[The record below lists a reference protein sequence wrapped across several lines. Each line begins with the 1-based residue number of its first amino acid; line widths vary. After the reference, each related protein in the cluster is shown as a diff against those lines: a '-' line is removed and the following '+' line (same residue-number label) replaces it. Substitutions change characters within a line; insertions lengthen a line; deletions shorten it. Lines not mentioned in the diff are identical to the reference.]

1 MIARLT
7 KSVNFAPAVVTLAA
21 TAGVGGAWLWQR
33 RRMLTAAAEATKQAA
48 IAMRTPLLDAYE
60 KAGFERRTVVV
71 GSGEEV
77 PYLCRPFAATAASP
91 RRVLVF
97 LHGMT
102 ADAVL
107 SAAAVLPLAEQAPPD
122 VEILVPEAA
131 GHGERRAW
139 TLGMKPRWTGYT
151 RDDHVA
157 DVEAF
162 LVALRRADGRTPIDV
177 CGYSMGGATAYQLA
191 ARSESL
197 KIGRVALL
205 APGLLV
211 APEQYAMTLA
221 VERSGKVADCVY
233 NYRTEAEAVEMLRLV
248 GYAEAHHAKLAP
260 IMAWARQ
267 ALYPRD
273 FWWLMWRGFG
283 GVDGFA
289 EVAPA
294 IAAKRALLA
303 EDGARLRAAGT
314 PVLVVQGSEERVIH
328 EEVPAWVAEAVGG
341 ACEVRMLDGQGH
353 RGCPADATRNFLTEA
368 AGEAAGWLAKS

>member
-1 MIARLT
+1 MIARFT

-33 RRMLTAAAEATKQAA
+33 RRQLTAAAEATKQAA
-48 IAMRTPLLDAYE
+48 IAMRTPLLEAYE

-71 GSGEEV
+71 DSGEEV
-77 PYLCRPFAATAASP
+77 PYLCRPFAAKPTAP

-107 SAAAVLPLAEQAPPD
+107 SAAAVLPLAERAPPD

-139 TLGMKPRWTGYT
+139 TLDAKPRWTGYT

-162 LVALRRADGRTPIDV
+162 LVALRRADGRTPIDL

-273 FWWLMWRGFG
+273 FWWLMWRGFT

-368 AGEAAGWLAKS
+368 AGEAAGGLAKS